1 MRLFFSSIIYI
12 QLFTTIAR
20 NEQFSTIVTT
30 SAISVIPFVLFSFIS
45 LLSFSFARKKDRL
58 YFYSLSFFI
67 LLIKAF
73 APSFISL
80 KLLVCVCV
88 CVYSPNGS
96 SLYHLLVLLCF
107 LFFPSFFILYLIPYL
122 MYLHNFKHLVI
133 LNVLFCRY

>member
-58 YFYSLSFFI
+58 CFYSLSFFI

-96 SLYHLLVLLCF
+96 SLYHLLVLLF
-107 LFFPSFFILYLIPYL
+107 LLFLLFYFTTLVLFFQYFTSNIFGKFY
-122 MYLHNFKHLVI
+122 
-133 LNVLFCRY
+133 